1 MRKVNI
7 NRLLT
12 RAEEQFSLG
21 KYESAMTTYGLLL
34 REYPT
39 HSDAKIGAFL
49 CDIGLESG
57 DEAQALYD
65 YYQIIKEE
73 QQENATEVMRDLID
87 TLDITKDQ
95 IGKLLAPDEDKIDY
109 QDGISYKDFLKFVEK
124 RGDFRKAFEDV
135 MFSTRVILKSKD
147 EYIEFIRELIKR
159 GQDSLAEQFLD
170 SMSSSFEKSQ
180 EIYELYYELDKYKK
194 SREE

>member
-49 CDIGLESG
+49 CDIGMESG

-73 QQENATEVMRDLID
+73 QQENATEVMRELID

-124 RGDFRKAFEDV
+124 RGNFRRAFEDV
-135 MFSTRVILKSKD
+135 MFSTRVILKSRD
-147 EYIEFIRELIKR
+147 EYIEFIKELIKR
-159 GQDSLAEQFLD
+159 GQNSLAEQFLD

-180 EIYELYYELDKYKK
+180 EIYELYYELDKNKK
-194 SREE
+194 SKEE